1 MRILMSIGICFISLI
16 YSVNS
21 AANNTKPSL
30 FLNPQET
37 INHQQQQICWF
48 ENKRYSEG
56 AIIMMAD
63 VRVICTAKNPNHNNS
78 ALTWLML
85 NDKNEVIYPTAT
97 KKIRVH

>member
-1 MRILMSIGICFISLI
+1 MRILMSIGICFISVI

-21 AANNTKPSL
+21 TANNPKPSL
-30 FLNPQET
+30 FLNPQEA
-37 INHQQQQICWF
+37 INNQQICWF

-56 AIIMMAD
+56 AIIMMAN

-85 NDKNEVIYPTAT
+85 NEKNEVIYPTAT